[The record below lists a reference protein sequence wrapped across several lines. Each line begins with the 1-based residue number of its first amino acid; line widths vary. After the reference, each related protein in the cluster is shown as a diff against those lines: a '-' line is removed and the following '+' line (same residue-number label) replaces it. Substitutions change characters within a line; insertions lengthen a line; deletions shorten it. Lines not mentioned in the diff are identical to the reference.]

1 MVNYH
6 ELTTD
11 VIITCY
17 WVEYLMEKSL
27 NGQEMVTSN

>member
-1 MVNYH
+1 MINYH

-17 WVEYLMEKSL
+17 WVEYLMEKNL
-27 NGQEMVTSN
+27 DGDGHF